1 MDSSQITEI
10 VKNVIMQQK
19 QDMSL
24 ELAKTLAQR
33 VEEKAVQMGVKAVIV
48 VMNSGANPV
57 LVHCM
62 DDSFI
67 ASYDVA
73 FNKAYTVV
81 GLKISTIE
89 LKKLAQPGGSL
100 YGVQNT
106 NGGRIVIFGGGEPLM
121 AGGRIVGGLG
131 VSGGT
136 EEEDTALAAYGRQV
150 FMELVDKT
158 V

>member
-1 MDSSQITEI
+1 MNTSQITEI

-24 ELAKTLAQR
+24 ELAKAVSSR
-33 VEEKAVQMGVKAVIV
+33 VEERARQMGVKAVIV

-81 GLKISTIE
+81 GLKMPTIK
-89 LKKLAQPGGSL
+89 LKELAQPGGSL
-100 YGVQNT
+100 YGIPMV
-106 NGGRIVIFGGGEPLM
+106 
-121 AGGRIVGGLG
+121 
-131 VSGGT
+131 
-136 EEEDTALAAYGRQV
+136 EE
-150 FMELVDKT
+150 
-158 V
+158 

>member
-33 VEEKAVQMGVKAVIV
+33 VEEKAAQMGVKAVIV

>member
-1 MDSSQITEI
+1 MNTSQITEI

-24 ELAKTLAQR
+24 ELAKAVSSR
-33 VEEKAVQMGVKAVIV
+33 VEERARQMGVKAVIV

-57 LVHCM
+57 LAHCM

-81 GLKISTIE
+81 GLRMSTIK
-89 LKKLAQPGGSL
+89 LKELAQPGGSL
-100 YGVQNT
+100 YGIQNT
-106 NGGRIVIFGGGEPLM
+106 NGGRIVIFGGGEPLVV
-121 AGGRIVGGLG
+121 GERIVGGLG

-136 EEEDTALAAYGRQV
+136 EDEDTALAAYGRQAFEEFV
-150 FMELVDKT
+150 GGT